1 MFQGFIDEGLA
12 ASILFLVTTS
22 AKAPVEPD
30 AAPTWRL
37 YGVNGLV
44 AAGTGTASSFET
56 GVITG
61 ATFAS
66 PITFTT
72 SAAHGLS
79 VGQVVTISGVGG
91 NTAANGTFAVASVP
105 SNNTFTV
112 TQAGNGNY
120 TSGGV
125 FRTTGLYRATMSGS
139 VLSSLEAG
147 KTYTLVINWLESTA
161 RRALILTFTV
171 R

>member
-22 AKAPVEPD
+22 AKSPVEPD

-44 AAGTGTASSFET
+44 AAGTGSAASFET
-56 GVITG
+56 GSIGG
-61 ATFAS
+61 ATNAN
-66 PITFTT
+66 PIVLTTT
-72 SAAHGLS
+72 STHGLS
-79 VGQVVTISGVGG
+79 VGQVVTVSGVGG

-105 SNNTFTV
+105 SNTTFTV
-112 TQAGNGNY
+112 AQAGNGAF
-120 TSGGV
+120 TSGGSWK
-125 FRTTGLYRATMSGS
+125 TTGLYKVTLSGS

-147 KTYTLVINWLESTA
+147 KTYALVVNWLESTS
-161 RRALILTFTV
+161 RRAATFTFTV